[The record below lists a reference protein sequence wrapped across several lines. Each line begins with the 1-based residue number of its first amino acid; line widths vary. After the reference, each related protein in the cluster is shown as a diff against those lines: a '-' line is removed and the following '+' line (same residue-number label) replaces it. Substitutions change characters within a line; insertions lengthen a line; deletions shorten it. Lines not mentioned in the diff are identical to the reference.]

1 MNTIISFQKG
11 LEEIQNLKV
20 NTDPKEIQFRLNKY
34 LNRHT
39 VLRLNRRSFSKY
51 IITSGMGVITIPEL
65 PEEHIVLYKSPQYML
80 YDLAYNISI
89 LDLSSDKTI
98 LKDLFNGLGK
108 LYKYGM
114 DSNLNW
120 VSFNPISPKKI
131 NSDRLTD
138 HLINVWATLENKL
151 DSYITSKKYDRGVY
165 HVNYLRIL
173 QKVKSILPKEDPE
186 ELTK

>member
-20 NTDPKEIQFRLNKY
+20 NTDPKKIQFRLNNY
-34 LNRHT
+34 LNSHT
-39 VLRLNRRSFSKY
+39 VLRLKQESFSKY

-65 PEEHIVLYKSPQYML
+65 PEEQIVLYKSPQYML

-108 LYKYGM
+108 LYRYGM

-120 VSFNPISPKKI
+120 VSFNPISPKQI
-131 NSDRLTD
+131 NSD
-138 HLINVWATLENKL
+138 HLINIWATLENKL
-151 DSYITSKKYDRGVY
+151 DSYITSRKYYR
-165 HVNYLRIL
+165 
-173 QKVKSILPKEDPE
+173 
-186 ELTK
+186 

>member
-1 MNTIISFQKG
+1 MKTITSFQKG
-11 LEEIQNLKV
+11 LEEIQDLKV

-51 IITSGMGVITIPEL
+51 IITSGMDVITIPEL

-120 VSFNPISPKKI
+120 VSFNPISPKQI
-131 NSDRLTD
+131 NSD
-138 HLINVWATLENKL
+138 HLINIWATLENKL
-151 DSYITSKKYDRGVY
+151 DSYITSRKYDRGVY
-165 HVNYLRIL
+165 HINYLRTL